1 MRKGKNTHKKISWK
15 SEDSR
20 MTPLEHWN
28 FKNLSTYSSI
38 LNECILQN
46 LNILKERCFQVYKQR
61 NQPKKKKKTSRH
73 LLPGGIHTRNNNE
86 KFSEKCYQI
95 EIRDCKKEW
104 SILEMIYGQIEINID
119 SLKQQFYEIYK
130 VCKSNI

>member
-1 MRKGKNTHKKISWK
+1 M
-15 SEDSR
+15 
-20 MTPLEHWN
+20 
-28 FKNLSTYSSI
+28 
-38 LNECILQN
+38 
-46 LNILKERCFQVYKQR
+46 
-61 NQPKKKKKTSRH
+61 
-73 LLPGGIHTRNNNE
+73 PGGIHTRNNNE

-104 SILEMIYGQIEINID
+104 SILEMIYAQIEINID